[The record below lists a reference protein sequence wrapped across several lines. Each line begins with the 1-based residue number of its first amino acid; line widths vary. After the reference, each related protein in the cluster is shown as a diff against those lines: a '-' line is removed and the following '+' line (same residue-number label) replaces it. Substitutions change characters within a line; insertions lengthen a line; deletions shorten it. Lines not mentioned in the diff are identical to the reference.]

1 MRTHFLKTFLVVCL
15 LITLLT
21 AIPFP
26 VQAAV
31 VVLRTAI
38 GSPAGSSKCRISGWI
53 DTPSAG
59 IIKIKWEEI
68 ESLTTERPMS
78 VKLYGEADIPDDAGE
93 QRHDRYIVR
102 RERGRFRLRM
112 CARSISLRTIIAAT
126 SAPAAIK
133 RSATRRLKP

>member
-1 MRTHFLKTFLVVCL
+1 MRLLSLKTFLPVCL

-31 VVLRTAI
+31 VVLKN
-38 GSPAGSSKCRISGWI
+38 GDRITGRVIKMQDKRLEI

-68 ESLTTERPMS
+68 QSMTSERFMS
-78 VKLYGEADIPDDAGE
+78 IKLYGEADIPEDAGE
-93 QRHDRYIVR
+93 QRRD
-102 RERGRFRLRM
+102 
-112 CARSISLRTIIAAT
+112 
-126 SAPAAIK
+126 
-133 RSATRRLKP
+133 